1 MIDGEYT
8 YEDFLQKLTMH
19 DVLSDAGYS
28 LNRRDGLRYPSYIR
42 HDSNGV
48 RVRGDKFIITP
59 GGQCCFQ
66 PPVQKV
72 FNIIS
77 FIKEHPNLFADY
89 TPGMSGDYLVNLVCN
104 RLLNNPVSIRQSDYY
119 SHMKQPKPFNIEDYE
134 IHKFNPLER
143 STQTKFYPYFASR
156 GIDLYTQ
163 YAFRRFFMLA
173 AKTRSDG
180 KVYANLAFP
189 LFKPT
194 DKDQKV
200 VGFEERGRARNDG
213 VASYKGKAEGSNS
226 SEGLWIANLS
236 GKTLDKADKVLW
248 FESAYDA
255 MAYYQ
260 LCRLEGK
267 SKKAVYVSTGGNP
280 TQKQLMGMLEAT
292 PAAKHHLCFDNDQAG
307 RKFAINYAYTPPP
320 EWRDYV
326 NSMTDPQN
334 RLSGEADYLPESISP
349 LYCKAENAE
358 IEYYSSRSSGML
370 CKEDLEDL
378 KNEAQQ
384 ALNEYNKKINEAL
397 PIRENFLFETA
408 PNGMKD
414 WNDALI
420 AKIKNGEEKEVT
432 EKETE
437 ELRTTAFRR

>member
-8 YEDFLQKLTMH
+8 YEDFLQKLSMH
-19 DVLSDAGYS
+19 DVLTDAGYS
-28 LNRRDGLRYPSYIR
+28 FNRRDGLRYPSYIR

-48 RVRGDKFIITP
+48 RVRGDKFLITA

-72 FNIIS
+72 YNIIS

-89 TPGMSGDYLVNLVCN
+89 TPGMSGDLLVNLVCN
-104 RLLNNPVSIRQSDYY
+104 RLLNNPVSVRQTDYY
-119 SHMKQPKPFNIEDYE
+119 SHMKQAKQFNLEDYD

-173 AKTRSDG
+173 SKSRSDG
-180 KVYANLAFP
+180 NVYANLAFP
-189 LFKPT
+189 LSKPT
-194 DKDQKV
+194 DKEQKII
-200 VGFEERGRARNDG
+200 GFEERGRARKDG
-213 VASYKGKAEGSNS
+213 EPSYKGKAEGSNS

-236 GKTLDKADKVLW
+236 GKSLDKADKVLW

-260 LCRLEGK
+260 LRRMEGK

-280 TQKQLMGMLEAT
+280 TQKQLTGMLEAA
-292 PAAKHHLCFDNDQAG
+292 PIAKHHLCFDNDQAG
-307 RKFAINYAYTPPP
+307 RKFATNYAYTPTP

-326 NSMTDPQN
+326 NSMRNPKN
-334 RLSGEADYLPESISP
+334 PSSGEADFLPKSILP
-349 LYCKAENAE
+349 LYIKAENAE
-358 IEYYSSRSSGML
+358 IEFYSSRASGL
-370 CKEDLEDL
+370 VCKEELEEL
-378 KNEAQQ
+378 KNEA
-384 ALNEYNKKINEAL
+384 LTGWKEYGDKMKEVL
-397 PIRENFLFETA
+397 PIRDNIVFETA
-408 PNGMKD
+408 PNGHKD
-414 WNDALI
+414 WNEALLE
-420 AKIKNGEEKEVT
+420 KIKNEEEKKNEET
-432 EKETE
+432 LTE
-437 ELRTTAFRR
+437 ERKPSVFRR